1 MCGIGGCFILE
12 ALKELNV
19 IPVLLKPDS
28 KALLIASIFQGKR
41 NAALRQATRR
51 MAVVHMIT

>member
-12 ALKELNV
+12 ALKELSV

-28 KALLIASIFQGKR
+28 KALLI
-41 NAALRQATRR
+41 
-51 MAVVHMIT
+51 